1 MKTSE
6 SIRQQALSAIP
17 WVSAAGPE
25 VLALLSAH
33 SHLEWVPDGK
43 TVLSRGQDCSH
54 LIVVVEGALESSM
67 TSVQGKRHVIS
78 HLGPGQVLGLIPL
91 TDEAGAIHDS
101 SAKGITLLLLVPRM
115 AFRQVMA
122 QHPVLA
128 DQVIRLLSSRARHLY
143 IETAEKSLLRLD
155 QRLTRVLL
163 RQPRTTES
171 QCIEITQAQLAE
183 LLGVTRQSVN
193 QEIQR
198 LEKAGWIQ
206 PSRGHIYLTHVQAL
220 CEFCGYDVNDLKT

>member
-1 MKTSE
+1 MNPPE
-6 SIRQQALSAIP
+6 SIRQKALSTIP

-25 VLALLSAH
+25 VVALLVAH

-67 TSVQGKRHVIS
+67 TSVEGKRHIIS

-101 SAKGITLLLLVPRM
+101 SAKGATLLLLVPRM
-115 AFRQVMA
+115 AFRHAMA
-122 QHPVLA
+122 QHPSLA
-128 DQVIRLLSSRARHLY
+128 DQVIRLLSSRARNLY
-143 IETAEKSLLRLD
+143 IETAEKSLLRLG
-155 QRLTRVLL
+155 QRLARVLL
-163 RQPRTTES
+163 RQPRHHPT
-171 QCIEITQAQLAE
+171 QCIEITQAVLAE

-193 QEIQR
+193 LEIQQ
-198 LEKAGWIQ
+198 LEKLAWIRS
-206 PSRGHIYLTHVQAL
+206 SRGKIYITDLPALCAFCGHVQWP
-220 CEFCGYDVNDLKT
+220 T